1 MERACA
7 TIAEV
12 TLKLKDQYRAV
23 LGASAAY
30 VDDKR
35 LNQEMDTLGLLIKE
49 LEDAVVFLQISLDQE
64 RGENTVQQDS

>member
-1 MERACA
+1 MEHACA

>member
-64 RGENTVQQDS
+64 RGENTIQQDS

>member
-7 TIAEV
+7 TIGEV
-12 TLKLKDQYRAV
+12 ALKLKGQYRAV

-49 LEDAVVFLQISLDQE
+49 LEDAVVFLQISLEPGCSRDL
-64 RGENTVQQDS
+64 